1 MTDGNARTIADFRVL
16 GPLEVRAGGLRLE
29 PPGRQVS
36 SLLAALLI
44 DAPEPVTE
52 GRLLTRVWGPE
63 GGSTAALRTAASR
76 LRSWLHHHAG
86 LGSAVRFALGG
97 YRLDVPPEHVD
108 ARRFRI
114 RAAAALEQDDPVS
127 ALAGCMALWRGNVL
141 ADASEWLRGDPAA
154 LRLDQERLACAST
167 LADLALAAGRAHEAL
182 GAVEAVALRLPYH
195 EAIQARLLRLLGAC
209 GRRAEALWLFESVRR
224 RLAAD
229 LGVDPSPPLQEAHL
243 ELLRDP
249 PPPVPE
255 RDPPPRPGEPARAP
269 CLLPPDIADFTGRQ
283 RETAELSRILL
294 DADSTAL
301 PVAAVSGR
309 AGMGKSA
316 LVVHVAHRLRDRFPD
331 GQLYVDMRGSRHTPT
346 DPSDALA
353 RFLRA
358 LGAATDDIPASMEER
373 AERFRCLLSHRRLL
387 VLLDDAADTAQI
399 EPLLPGVAACGV
411 LVTSR
416 KRLTPLAGAQ
426 EVRLGVLDPE
436 PAVELLARIA
446 GGGRVAAEA
455 GTAYEL
461 AALTGHLPL
470 ALRVAGARLAARAH
484 WSVRRLTTR
493 LADERHRLDELAFGE
508 LDVRAGLTRTY
519 CGLEPCAR
527 HLLHTLGLLDVRDFA
542 AWVAAALLDC
552 AQSRAEDILEQLV
565 DAQLLEVDGGAGC
578 GPPRYRFPDLVR
590 IYARERAKD
599 GDPRENAEA
608 VGRAHGAWL
617 ALAEHA
623 HRGVHGGDHQA
634 VHGPAARP
642 RPAPEILDAVAKD
655 PLAWLESEREAV
667 VTVVRQAAE
676 AGQASLAW
684 ELACTCAPLF
694 RIRDHVQEWSLSL
707 DIALTAAR
715 EHGDVRGQAAV
726 LFQLGPLRTGQERY
740 DEAAACFEESLALFS
755 GLGHRHGRALALS
768 HAAALDARLGHA
780 DRAERRQREALA
792 GLRAAGDRGG
802 EAYCLRNLGRL
813 LLGAGDLDGARRH
826 LERALAVSESSGA
839 RRNAAQ
845 ARYWLGTLHLRQDR
859 LAAAEAA
866 FEQVLAAAGDLSD
879 AAGQAMG
886 LLGLGEVRLR
896 RGARDEA
903 VEGLRE
909 ALDIALAIS
918 SRRIQVRVAHALAR
932 ATGGPHQVVRWLEET
947 EPRAGRD

>member
-1 MTDGNARTIADFRVL
+1 MTDGNARTTADFRVL

-29 PPGRQVS
+29 PPGRQIS

-52 GRLLTRVWGPE
+52 GLLLTRVWGPE

-86 LGSAVRFALGG
+86 TGTAVRFALGG
-97 YRLDVPPEHVD
+97 YRLDVPPEHID
-108 ARRFRI
+108 ARRFRA
-114 RAAAALEQDDPVS
+114 RAAAALEQEDPVS
-127 ALAGCMALWRGNVL
+127 ALTGCLALWRGNVL
-141 ADASEWLRGDPAA
+141 ADAPEWLRGDPAA

-167 LADLALAAGRAHEAL
+167 LADLALTAGRAAEAL
-182 GAVEAVALRLPYH
+182 AAVEAVAVQLPYH

-209 GRRAEALWLFESVRR
+209 GRRAEALWLFESIRR

-249 PPPVPE
+249 PRPPSPE
-255 RDPPPRPGEPARAP
+255 RDPLPRPAGEPARTP

-283 RETAELSRILL
+283 QETAELSRILL
-294 DADSTAL
+294 GAESTAL

-309 AGMGKSA
+309 AGMGKTA

-331 GQLYVDMRGSRHTPT
+331 GQLYVDMRGSRRTPT

-358 LGAATDDIPASMEER
+358 LGAGTDDIPASLEER
-373 AERFRCLLSHRRLL
+373 AERFRCLLTHRRLL
-387 VLLDDAADTAQI
+387 VLMDDAADTAQI
-399 EPLLPGVAACGV
+399 EPLLPGVASCGV

-416 KRLTPLAGAQ
+416 RRLTPLAGAQ

-436 PAVELLARIA
+436 PAVELLARIV
-446 GGGRVAAEA
+446 GGERVAAEA

-470 ALRVAGARLAARAH
+470 ALRVAGSRLAAKAH

-493 LADERHRLDELAFGE
+493 LADEHHRLDELAFGK
-508 LDVRAGLTRTY
+508 LDVRASLTRTY
-519 CGLEPCAR
+519 CGLEPAAR
-527 HLLHTLGLLDVRDFA
+527 HLLHALSLLDVQDFA

-552 AQSRAEDILEQLV
+552 AQSHAEDVLEQLV
-565 DAQLLEVDGGAGC
+565 DAQLLDVDGGAGC
-578 GPPRYRFPDLVR
+578 GPLRYRFPDLVR

-599 GDPRENAEA
+599 SDPPENTEA
-608 VGRAHGAWL
+608 VRRAHGAWL

-623 HRGVHGGDHQA
+623 YRGVHGGDYQV

-667 VTVVRQAAE
+667 VTVIRQAAE
-676 AGQASLAW
+676 AGQAALAW
-684 ELACTCAPLF
+684 DLACTCAPLF
-694 RIRDHVQEWSLSL
+694 RIRDHVEESSRSLA
-707 DIALTAAR
+707 IALTAAR
-715 EHGDVRGQAAV
+715 DHGDVRGQAAV

-740 DEAAACFEESLALFS
+740 DDAAACFEESLALFS
-755 GLGHRHGRALALS
+755 GLGDRHGRALALS
-768 HAAALDARLGHA
+768 HAAALDARLGHT
-780 DRAERRQREALA
+780 DRALRRQREALA
-792 GLRAAGDRGG
+792 ELQAAGDRGG

-813 LLGAGDLDGARRH
+813 LLGTGDLDGARRH
-826 LERALAVSESSGA
+826 LERALAVSESSGS

-845 ARYWLGTLHLRQDR
+845 ARYWLGTLHLRQD
-859 LAAAEAA
+859 LLVAAEAA
-866 FEQVLAAAGDLSD
+866 FEQVLAAAGDLAD
-879 AAGQAMG
+879 AVGQAMG

-918 SRRIQVRVAHALAR
+918 SRRIQVRVAHALVR
-932 ATGGPHQVVRWLEET
+932 ATRGPHQVVRESEL
-947 EPRAGRD
+947 RAQLD